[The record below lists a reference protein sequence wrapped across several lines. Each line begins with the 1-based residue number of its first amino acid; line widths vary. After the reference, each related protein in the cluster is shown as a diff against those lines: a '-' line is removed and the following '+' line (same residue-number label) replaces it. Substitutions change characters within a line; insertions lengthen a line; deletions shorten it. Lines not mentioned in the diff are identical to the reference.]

1 MRRTRTVAFE
11 PIPEGSLSRR
21 ISRDD
26 YAALDGALF
35 TPDGQDAGGAEAVV
49 RPSTTYWHDVWQRF
63 RKDPLALFGLVVIA
77 VMSVACVF
85 VPMFSPYTYSGM
97 DLANMNANPSWQH
110 LCGTDQMGR
119 DLFIRIMYGARISI
133 TIGLVAAAINFVIG
147 VLYGGVAGYLGGKV
161 DMVMMRVVDI
171 LISLPSMLYI
181 VLIMLVLGSS
191 VVSVVIALCFTSWIG
206 TARVVRSEVMHL
218 KHSEY
223 VLAAR
228 LSGAKL
234 WDILVTHLIPNA
246 MGPIIVSTAF
256 LIPNA
261 IFSEAFLS
269 FLGIG
274 IQAPMAS
281 WGTLANDARST
292 LLAYPHQMIFPVL
305 AVCVT
310 MFSFNFIGDGL
321 RDALDPRLK
330 K

>member
-1 MRRTRTVAFE
+1 MAQKKMKFA
-11 PIPEGSLSRR
+11 PLSPEALSRT
-21 ISRDD
+21 ISAEE
-26 YAALDGALF
+26 YAALDASMF
-35 TPDGQDAGGAEAVV
+35 DMNAETDDSAEKIV
-49 RPSTTYWHDVWQRF
+49 RESTTYWQDVWKRF
-63 RKDPLALFGLVVIA
+63 RKDKLALFGLCIILIMA
-77 VMSVACVF
+77 VAAIF
-85 VPMFSPYTYSGM
+85 IPMFSPYTYSGM
-97 DLANMNANPSWQH
+97 DLTCMNSGPTLQH
-110 LCGTDQMGR
+110 PCGTDQMGR
-119 DLFIRIMYGARISI
+119 DLFIRILYGARISLS
-133 TIGLVAAAINFVIG
+133 IGLVAAAINFVIG
-147 VLYGGVAGYLGGKV
+147 VLYGGIAGYVGGKA
-161 DMVMMRVVDI
+161 DMIMMRIVDI
-171 LISLPSMLYI
+171 LISLPSMLYT

-191 VVSVVIALCFTSWIG
+191 VGSVIVALCFTSWIG
-206 TARVVRSEVMHL
+206 TARVVRGEVMRL

-228 LSGAKL
+228 IAGA
-234 WDILVTHLIPNA
+234 DIWKILITHLVPNA

-292 LLAYPHQMIFPVL
+292 LLTFPHQMIFPVL
-305 AVCVT
+305 AICIT

-321 RDALDPRLK
+321 RDALDPKLK